1 VQEPFPAWGE
11 GILLLQTVCLY
22 LAGKLGCPGQ
32 LAAVAAGLLVHIND
46 ELTGRRF
53 LVDTGASYSIWPH
66 KSPMPATGPHLFG
79 PSGQRIA
86 CWGERVLRLQF
97 HGRHFSWPF
106 LLADVDFPIVGVDFL
121 KNHCLMVDPANNRLV
136 DAQGASLP
144 TLARASPPTAS
155 VVTGFHQQHGLFST
169 TSSSPSSSPSSSSS
183 PTVAAGG
190 YKDLLAEFPDVV
202 NASKRLP
209 AVSHDVVHHIV
220 TTGPPIA
227 AKFRRLDGE
236 KLAAAKAEFKQLQED
251 GDHPEIY
258 VTVVQSFAHGEEA
271 GW

>member
-1 VQEPFPAWGE
+1 
-11 GILLLQTVCLY
+11 
-22 LAGKLGCPGQ
+22 
-32 LAAVAAGLLVHIND
+32 
-46 ELTGRRF
+46 
-53 LVDTGASYSIWPH
+53 
-66 KSPMPATGPHLFG
+66 M
-79 PSGQRIA
+79 
-86 CWGERVLRLQF
+86 LRLQF

-106 LLADVDFPIVGVDFL
+106 LLADVDFPIEGVDFL

-144 TLARASPPTAS
+144 TLAQASPPTAS
-155 VVTGFHQQHGLFST
+155 VVTGLHQQHGLSST
-169 TSSSPSSSPSSSSS
+169 TSSSPASSPSSSSS

-202 NASKRLP
+202 TASKRLP

-227 AKFRRLDGE
+227 AKFRQLDGE

-251 GDHPEIY
+251 GIIQRSTSLWSSPLHMVRKQDGSWRPCGDFRRLNL
-258 VTVVQSFAHGEEA
+258 VTEPDVYPLPNMLDFAAKAA
-271 GW
+271 GCKVFSKVNLRKGYHQIPVNPRTFPKQP